1 MYLSVDRLLKV
12 ADRNLTSTTRLR
24 RWFSLEIGDP
34 IWYLAFMTFD
44 VAIIGAGIVGAACA
58 ASLSSAGLS
67 VVVIEENEVATG
79 TTAAGMG
86 HIVVMDDSDAQ
97 FALTNYSQKLW
108 NDLAPKLPKNSEYE
122 HCGTIWVAADDE
134 EMDEVRRKKD
144 FYENHGVE
152 AEILDETSLRNAE
165 PNLREGLAGGL
176 LVKQDSVVYQLCAT
190 GFLIEKAK
198 QNGAL
203 VQIGKRVIEIS
214 DAGVKLENGDAI
226 CAGKVIN
233 AAGAFASKLS
243 PSLKILKR
251 KGHLVITDRYP
262 DFVSHQLIELGY
274 LKSAHGKDEDSVA
287 FNVQPRRT
295 GQILLG
301 SSRQFGSEDT
311 EIDHKILKRM
321 TARAFEYMPKL
332 RDLSAVRV
340 WTGFRPATP
349 DNLPYIGLVPGHR
362 SVYAAAGHEGLGITT
377 SLGTAELIADHI
389 LGRQSLID
397 ASPYSPSRL
406 EAI

>member
-1 MYLSVDRLLKV
+1 M
-12 ADRNLTSTTRLR
+12 
-24 RWFSLEIGDP
+24 P
-34 IWYLAFMTFD
+34 FD
-44 VAIIGAGIVGAACA
+44 VAIVGAGIVGAACA

-67 VVVIEENEVATG
+67 VVVIDKNGVATG

-86 HIVVMDDSDAQ
+86 HIVVMDDSEAQ

-108 NDLAPKLPKNSEYE
+108 YDLAPTLPKNSEYE

-144 FYENHGVE
+144 FYESHGVE

-176 LVKQDSVVYQLCAT
+176 LVRQDSVVYQLCAT
-190 GFLIEKAK
+190 DFLIDKAK
-198 QNGAL
+198 KNGA
-203 VQIGKRVIEIS
+203 VIQTGKKAIDIS
-214 DAGVKLENGDAI
+214 DEGVKLENGDLI
-226 CAGKVIN
+226 TVGKVIN
-233 AAGAFASKLS
+233 AAGAFASTLS

-262 DFVSHQLIELGY
+262 GFVSHQLIELGY
-274 LKSAHGKDEDSVA
+274 LKSAHGKDADSVA
-287 FNVQPRRT
+287 FNVQPRST

-321 TARAFEYMPKL
+321 TTRAFEYMPRLKQ
-332 RDLSAVRV
+332 LSAVRT

-349 DNLPYIGLVPGHR
+349 DNLPYIGLIPGFKN
-362 SVYAAAGHEGLGITT
+362 VYAAAGHEGLGITT
-377 SLGTAELIADHI
+377 SLGTAELIADAI
-389 LGRQSLID
+389 LGRVSSI
-397 ASPYSPSRL
+397 SVIPYSPGRYSG
-406 EAI
+406 